1 MCRVIFITG
10 SPSASSRLEGV
21 MRHAAAFLESEG
33 IDAGFIHVRDLPA
46 EDLLYSRFGSREI
59 ERTHALVAEADAV
72 VVATPVYKAAYT
84 GILKTYLDLLPHNG
98 LENKIV
104 LPIAIGGTLAH
115 YLSIDYALR
124 PVLTA
129 LGSNRILSGMFVL
142 EAEVDRGEGGEVTLR
157 DEVAERLAR
166 TMRQLVEALGV
177 TSAI

>member
-1 MCRVIFITG
+1 MSKVIIITG
-10 SPSASSRLEGV
+10 SPSSSSRLEGV
-21 MRHAAAFLESEG
+21 MQHAAAFLKNEG
-33 IDAGFIHVRDLPA
+33 LEVGLLRVRDLPA
-46 EDLLYSRFGSREI
+46 EDLVFARFGSGEI
-59 ERTHALVAEADAV
+59 ERAHALVAEADAV

-84 GILKTYLDLLPHNG
+84 GILKTYLDLLPQKG

-129 LGSNRILSGMFVL
+129 LGSQHILTGMFVL
-142 EAEVDRGEGGEVTLR
+142 ETEVDRGDDGEVTLR

-166 TMRQLVEALGV
+166 TLRQLVEAMGV
-177 TSAI
+177 TSAK